1 MVDPELPEAAR
12 QALSLMARHWDRLT
26 QFLRDPGIPLDNNA
40 AERSLRTPVVG
51 RKNDQG
57 SRAPWAATLAAM
69 IGTLVETARQHGRD
83 PLTEVTRYLEA
94 CAAAGGHPL
103 TGDALAPFQWGATGP
118 PKEDPA

>member
-1 MVDPELPEAAR
+1 M
-12 QALSLMARHWDRLT
+12 
-26 QFLRDPGIPLDNNA
+26 
-40 AERSLRTPVVG
+40 VG